1 MAAAKMLAA
10 METRLW
16 HPFAN
21 MAQVR
26 ETELVI
32 ERGEDVWV
40 WDDRGNRYLDACASL
55 WYANVGHGRRE
66 IEEAVSAQLR
76 KLESYATYG
85 DLANGPSNQ
94 LASRLAALSPL
105 DDARI
110 YLGLGGADAIDTA
123 AKLARLYWSETG
135 NPERVHLIGRTR
147 AYHGSHGIG
156 TSIGGIP
163 VNASGFGPLVG
174 ETSIVDWSSPDAL
187 AAEIDAVGAERVA
200 AFFMEPV
207 IGAGGVYPPP
217 GGYVEAVAEICER
230 TGVLLIVDSVICGF
244 GRLGTWFGIERW
256 DVSPDLIVFA
266 KGVTSGYLPL
276 GGVVV
281 SGRVSEPFWSGDGR
295 IFRHGQTYSGHP
307 ACCAAALANLDIL
320 EREELVAR
328 GRELEQP
335 LFDALQP
342 LASSPAVAEVR
353 GGTGFLA
360 AVELDAELV
369 RERPAAVSELA
380 LEARRRGVIVR
391 PLASGVAVSPPL
403 TADESHLD
411 LLAEALAEGVDT
423 FEAAVARVQRA

>member
-1 MAAAKMLAA
+1 

-26 ETELVI
+26 GGELVL

-40 WDDRGNRYLDACASL
+40 WDDQGNRYLDACASL

-66 IEEAVSAQLR
+66 IEQAVSAQMT
-76 KLESYATYG
+76 KLESYAIYG
-85 DLANGPSNQ
+85 DLANETSNQ
-94 LASRLAALSPL
+94 LAARLAALSPF
-105 DDARI
+105 DDARV
-110 YLGLGGADAIDTA
+110 YFGLGGADAIDTA
-123 AKLARLYWSETG
+123 AKLARLYWSQTDSPG
-135 NPERVHLIGRTR
+135 RVHLIGRTR

-174 ETSIVDWSSPDAL
+174 ETSIVDWNSPDAL
-187 AAEIDAVGAERVA
+187 AAEIDAVGAEHVA
-200 AFFMEPV
+200 AFFIEPV

-217 GGYVEAVAEICER
+217 DGYVEAVAEICER
-230 TGVLLIVDSVICGF
+230 NGILLIVDSVICGF

-256 DVSPDLIVFA
+256 DVSPDMIVFA

-281 SGRVSEPFWSGDGR
+281 SGRVSEPFWSGDGA

-307 ACCAAALANLDIL
+307 TCCAAALANLDIL
-320 EREELVAR
+320 EREQLVPR

-335 LFDALQP
+335 LLDALRP
-342 LASSPAVAEVR
+342 AESSPAVAEVR

-360 AVELDAELV
+360 AVELSPELL
-369 RERPAAVSELA
+369 RERPAAVSELT

-391 PLASGVAVSPPL
+391 PLASGIAVSPPL
-403 TADESHLD
+403 TADESHLR
-411 LLAEALAEGVDT
+411 LLADAVAEGVAAL
-423 FEAAVARVQRA
+423 EAAAGSTVP

>member
-1 MAAAKMLAA
+1 MSAYVPP
-10 METRLW
+10 RLR
-16 HPFAN
+16 PF
-21 MAQVR
+21 
-26 ETELVI
+26 TSC
-32 ERGEDVWV
+32 WTSS
-40 WDDRGNRYLDACASL
+40 DAL
-55 WYANVGHGRRE
+55 TFR
-66 IEEAVSAQLR
+66 LR
-76 KLESYATYG
+76 PRA
-85 DLANGPSNQ
+85 
-94 LASRLAALSPL
+94 
-105 DDARI
+105 
-110 YLGLGGADAIDTA
+110 
-123 AKLARLYWSETG
+123 W
-135 NPERVHLIGRTR
+135 IGRTR

-163 VNASGFGPLVG
+163 VNATGFGPLVG

-187 AAEIDAVGAERVA
+187 SAEIDAVGAERVA

-217 GGYVEAVAEICER
+217 DGYVEKVAEICKR
-230 TGVLLIVDSVICGF
+230 TGALLIVDSVICGF

-281 SGRVSEPFWSGDGR
+281 SGGVSEPFWSGNGT

-320 EREELVAR
+320 EREQLVPR

-335 LFDALQP
+335 LFEALQP

-360 AVELDAELV
+360 AVELDAALL
-369 RERPAAVSELA
+369 RKRPAAVSELA

-411 LLAEALAEGVDT
+411 LLAEALTEGVGT
-423 FEAAVARVQRA
+423 LEAAAGSAVS